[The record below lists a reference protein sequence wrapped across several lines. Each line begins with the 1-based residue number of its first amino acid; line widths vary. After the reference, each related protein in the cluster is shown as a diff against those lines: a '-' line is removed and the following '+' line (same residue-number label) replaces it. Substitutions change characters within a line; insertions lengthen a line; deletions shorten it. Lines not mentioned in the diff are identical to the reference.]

1 MQTNVYYRAAYMAS
15 KIINWPFYK
24 HTFIDHVVGILP
36 IQEDEDHRQVEE
48 QRQRHQYPGCHLP
61 GVSPLG
67 LFFMFSVI
75 IVVLIVIG
83 RHFVT
88 D

>member
-1 MQTNVYYRAAYMAS
+1 MFIITAS
-15 KIINWPFYK
+15 KTIYDLIDKY
-24 HTFIDHVVGILP
+24 TFINHVVSILP
-36 IQEDEDHRQVEE
+36 IQKDEDHRQVEE
-48 QRQRHQYPGCHLP
+48 QRQRHQYPGCHFP
-61 GVSPLG
+61 CVPPLRL
-67 LFFMFSVI
+67 LFVFSVI